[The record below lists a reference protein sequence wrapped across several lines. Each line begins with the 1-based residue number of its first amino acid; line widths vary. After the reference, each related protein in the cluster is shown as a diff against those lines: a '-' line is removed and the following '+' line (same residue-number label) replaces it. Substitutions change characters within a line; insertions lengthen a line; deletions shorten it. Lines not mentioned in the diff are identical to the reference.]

1 MYLHML
7 MLYMLFYNWECP
19 LQNMVFS
26 NFHAIKNEFYC
37 RCRFIFSIRQVIGLN
52 IFKLGMHIEKNGH
65 LNWHSF
71 LCQSLQNFNPIYL
84 KMLYKYY

>member
-7 MLYMLFYNWECP
+7 MLYTLFYNWECP

-37 RCRFIFSIRQVIGLN
+37 RCRFIFSIRQVTGLN
-52 IFKLGMHIEKNGH
+52 FFKLGMHIEKNGQIGTFSCVS
-65 LNWHSF
+65 HSKISI
-71 LCQSLQNFNPIYL
+71 QYI
-84 KMLYKYY
+84 